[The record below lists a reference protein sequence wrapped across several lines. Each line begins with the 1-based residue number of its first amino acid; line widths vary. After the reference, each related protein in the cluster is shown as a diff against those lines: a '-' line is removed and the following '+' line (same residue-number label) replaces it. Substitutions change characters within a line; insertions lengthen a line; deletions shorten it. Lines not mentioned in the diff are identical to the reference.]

1 MLANI
6 VLYFM
11 IFLYGIIIGSFLN
24 VCILRIPIRET
35 IVSKRSHCMTC
46 GHQLAWYDL
55 FPLFSYL
62 FLRGKCR
69 YCKAK
74 ISKQYPIVEFT
85 NGAMAVLCFWFANFR
100 AEWLSELNITI
111 KVGEYA
117 SGQEVLVEDW
127 FASIYDIEVIVL
139 NCILCSVL
147 IVISV
152 IDWRMF
158 EIPLSTNIVILVL
171 ALVKLISYGY
181 QDCRYFKFYCDA
193 VNKNP
198 GLFELIY
205 ARGRAMELVIGFFV
219 VSVPLAII
227 YYASKGRAIGGGD
240 VKLMAVAGLFLGW
253 KLALVAL
260 IAGCLYGSVIHII
273 RMKVSGE
280 GKQLAMGPYLSAG
293 IVTALWFG
301 RYIVEWYSGFFY

>member
-1 MLANI
+1 MLATI
-6 VLYFM
+6 VIYTI
-11 IFLYGIIIGSFLN
+11 IFIYGIIIGSFLN
-24 VCILRIPIRET
+24 VCILRIPLKET
-35 IVSKRSHCMTC
+35 IIKKRSHCMSC

-74 ISKQYPIVEFT
+74 ISKQYPIVEFV
-85 NGAMAVLCFWFANFR
+85 NGALAVLCFAF
-100 AEWLSELNITI
+100 
-111 KVGEYA
+111 
-117 SGQEVLVEDW
+117 SGFTSEVLSRITLLIQVGVDPVTDEAIVIEDW
-127 FASIYDIEVIVL
+127 FASIYDIEAIIL
-139 NCILCSVL
+139 ACILCSVL

-152 IDWRMF
+152 IDWRTF
-158 EIPLSTNIVILVL
+158 EIPLSANIVILVL
-171 ALVKLISYGY
+171 AIIKFVSYWY
-181 QDCRYFKFYCDA
+181 QDIRYFKFYCDA
-193 VNKNP
+193 IGKNP
-198 GLFELIY
+198 GFFELLY
-205 ARGRAMELVIGFFV
+205 ARGRFLELLIGFFV

-227 YYASKGRAIGGGD
+227 YYASKGKAMGGGD

-253 KLALVAL
+253 KLAIVAL

-301 RYIVEWYSGFFY
+301 DSIVKWYGSFF

>member
-1 MLANI
+1 MMANI
-6 VLYFM
+6 VIYF
-11 IFLYGIIIGSFLN
+11 IVFLYGIIIGSFLN
-24 VCILRIPIRET
+24 VCILRIPLKET
-35 IVSKRSHCMTC
+35 IVSKRSHCMSC

-69 YCKAK
+69 YCKTK
-74 ISKQYPIVEFT
+74 ISKQYPIVEFV
-85 NGAMAVLCFWFANFR
+85 NGAMAVLCFAFAGFR
-100 AEWLSELNITI
+100 AEKLANMNVLI
-111 KVGEYA
+111 KVGQYQTGED
-117 SGQEVLVEDW
+117 VLVTDW
-127 FASIYDIEVIVL
+127 FASIYDIEYIIL
-139 NCILCSVL
+139 SCILCSAL

-152 IDWRMF
+152 IDWRTF
-158 EIPLSTNIVILVL
+158 EIPVSANVVILVL
-171 ALVKLISYGY
+171 GIINLISYGC
-181 QDCRYFKFYCDA
+181 QDSRYFRFYCDA
-193 VNKNP
+193 VGKNP
-198 GLFELIY
+198 GFFELIY
-205 ARGRAMELVIGFFV
+205 ARGRAMELIIGFFA
-219 VSVPLAII
+219 VSIPLAVI

-253 KLALVAL
+253 KLILVAL

-301 RYIVEWYSGFFY
+301 KDIVTWYSGFFN